1 MKKQYAVFV
10 LGKFGSSVA
19 VTLEKLGC
27 EVIAIDIAE
36 EKVQEIADQVSY
48 AMRADL
54 HDTGVIQSLGLR
66 NLDGAVV
73 AIADNMESSIMATI
87 LSKEAGIPYV
97 LAKAQDELHASIL
110 KRVGADAIVF
120 PEMEMGRRVAKN
132 LVSTNFAD
140 WIELSPDYSIV
151 ETRVPEKWIGKTL
164 RELRIRERYG
174 FNVVGIKK
182 DEKVD
187 VNVRPE
193 MPLEEGTIMIF
204 IGSNEMLNKYKGE

>member
-1 MKKQYAVFV
+1 MKKQYAVFG

-27 EVIAIDIAE
+27 EVIAVDIVE
-36 EKVQEIADQVSY
+36 EKVQDIADQVSY

-73 AIADNMESSIMATI
+73 AISDNMESSIMATI

-97 LAKAQDELHASIL
+97 LAKAQDDLHASIL
-110 KRVGADAIVF
+110 KKVGADAVIF
-120 PEMEMGRRVAKN
+120 PEKEMGRRVAKS
-132 LVSTNFAD
+132 LISTNFAD
-140 WIELSPDYSIV
+140 WIELSPDYSMV
-151 ETRVPEKWIGKTL
+151 ETGIPAKWVGKTL

-182 DEKVD
+182 GEKVD
-187 VNVRPE
+187 VNVGPE
-193 MPLEEGTIMIF
+193 KPLEEGSIMIF
-204 IGSNEMLNKYKGE
+204 IGSNEMLNKFKGE

>member
-1 MKKQYAVFV
+1 MIAVD
-10 LGKFGSSVA
+10 L
-19 VTLEKLGC
+19 
-27 EVIAIDIAE
+27 AE
-36 EKVQEIADQVSY
+36 EKVQDIADQVSY

-110 KRVGADAIVF
+110 RRVGADAIVF

-182 DEKVD
+182 NEKVD
-187 VNVRPE
+187 VNVGPE
-193 MPLEEGTIMIF
+193 KPLEEGSIMIF

>member
-1 MKKQYAVFV
+1 MKKQYAVFG

-27 EVIAIDIAE
+27 EVIAVDIVE
-36 EKVQEIADQVSY
+36 EKVQDIADQVSY

-54 HDTGVIQSLGLR
+54 HDTGVVQSLGLR

-73 AIADNMESSIMATI
+73 AISDNMESSIMATI

-97 LAKAQDELHASIL
+97 LAKAQDDLHASIL
-110 KRVGADAIVF
+110 KKVGADAVIF
-120 PEMEMGRRVAKN
+120 PEKEMGRRVAKS
-132 LVSTNFAD
+132 LMSTNFAD
-140 WIELSPDYSIV
+140 WIELSPDYSMV
-151 ETRVPEKWIGKTL
+151 ETGIPSNWVGKTL

-182 DEKVD
+182 GEKVD
-187 VNVRPE
+187 VNVSAE
-193 MPLEEGTIMIF
+193 KPLEEGSIMIF
-204 IGSNEMLNKYKGE
+204 IGSNEMLNKFKGE

>member
-1 MKKQYAVFV
+1 M
-10 LGKFGSSVA
+10 
-19 VTLEKLGC
+19 
-27 EVIAIDIAE
+27 D
-36 EKVQEIADQVSY
+36 
-48 AMRADL
+48 
-54 HDTGVIQSLGLR
+54 
-66 NLDGAVV
+66 AVV

-120 PEMEMGRRVAKN
+120 SGDGDWEEEFAKKSC
-132 LVSTNFAD
+132 LHKFCRLDRAIT
-140 WIELSPDYSIV
+140 DYSIV

-182 DEKVD
+182 DEEVD

-193 MPLEEGTIMIF
+193 MPLEEGTILIF

>member
-1 MKKQYAVFV
+1 
-10 LGKFGSSVA
+10 
-19 VTLEKLGC
+19 
-27 EVIAIDIAE
+27 
-36 EKVQEIADQVSY
+36 
-48 AMRADL
+48 
-54 HDTGVIQSLGLR
+54 
-66 NLDGAVV
+66 
-73 AIADNMESSIMATI
+73 
-87 LSKEAGIPYV
+87 
-97 LAKAQDELHASIL
+97 
-110 KRVGADAIVF
+110 
-120 PEMEMGRRVAKN
+120 MGRRVAKN

-182 DEKVD
+182 DEEVD

-193 MPLEEGTIMIF
+193 MPLEEGTILIF

>member
-1 MKKQYAVFV
+1 MKKQYAVFG

-27 EVIAIDIAE
+27 EVIAVDIAE

-97 LAKAQDELHASIL
+97 LAKAQDELHASI
-110 KRVGADAIVF
+110 
-120 PEMEMGRRVAKN
+120 
-132 LVSTNFAD
+132 
-140 WIELSPDYSIV
+140 
-151 ETRVPEKWIGKTL
+151 
-164 RELRIRERYG
+164 
-174 FNVVGIKK
+174 
-182 DEKVD
+182 
-187 VNVRPE
+187 
-193 MPLEEGTIMIF
+193 
-204 IGSNEMLNKYKGE
+204 

>member
-1 MKKQYAVFV
+1 MKKQYAVFG

-27 EVIAIDIAE
+27 EVIAVDIVE
-36 EKVQEIADQVSY
+36 EKVQDIADQVSY

-54 HDTGVIQSLGLR
+54 HDTGVVQSLGLR

-73 AIADNMESSIMATI
+73 AISDNMESSIMATI

-97 LAKAQDELHASIL
+97 LAKAQDDLHASIL
-110 KRVGADAIVF
+110 KKVGADAVIF
-120 PEMEMGRRVAKN
+120 PEKEMGRRVAKS
-132 LVSTNFAD
+132 LMSTNFAD
-140 WIELSPDYSIV
+140 WIELSPDYSMV
-151 ETRVPEKWIGKTL
+151 ETGIPSNWVGKNL

-182 DEKVD
+182 GEKVD
-187 VNVRPE
+187 VNVSAE
-193 MPLEEGTIMIF
+193 KPLEEGSIMIF
-204 IGSNEMLNKYKGE
+204 IGSNEMLNKFKGE